1 MSEVG
6 FTRETMVLP
15 VSDLYP
21 LFPRKIELKKSG
33 TYKRIVSSIKELGMI
48 EPIVVVERESRY
60 FIKDGYLR
68 WQALKELEIEIA
80 ECLMGTDLDSYTYNK
95 RINAL
100 APVQAH
106 SMIDRAVKEGVDPD
120 RIAAALNV
128 SRDWVDS
135 METLIDGLSP
145 EVVRKLKKRI
155 VGKNFFIEL
164 KKVTHDRQLEI
175 LQLVE
180 AADDYSV
187 KYVKA
192 LVFAT
197 SIDQKVS
204 KKGRPRIN
212 PREQEE
218 LAGQLKKV
226 ETEFRRASVIFRD
239 NVFNLVK
246 LSGYIR
252 KLLSNQN
259 LQKFLDRQYPDIL
272 FEFEKIANDPSLNV

>member
-6 FTRETMVLP
+6 FIKETIELP
-15 VSDLYP
+15 VADLYP

-33 TYKRIVSSIKELGMI
+33 TYKRIVSSIRELGLI
-48 EPIVVVERESRY
+48 EPIVVVERENRY

-68 WQALKELEIEIA
+68 CQALKELEIDSV
-80 ECLMGTDLDSYTYNK
+80 ECLLGTDLDSYTYNK
-95 RINAL
+95 RVNAL
-100 APVQAH
+100 APIQAH

-128 SRDWVDS
+128 SREWVNV
-135 METLIDGLSP
+135 MENLIKGLSLD
-145 EVVRKLKKRI
+145 VVRKLQKRI
-155 VGKNFFIEL
+155 VGKNIFLEL

-192 LVFAT
+192 LVFGT
-197 SIDQKVS
+197 SIDQKVN

-212 PREQEE
+212 PKEQEE

-252 KLLSNQN
+252 KLLANDN
-259 LQKFLDRQYPDIL
+259 LCKFLDQQYPDIL
-272 FEFEKIANDPSLNV
+272 VEFEKIGSDPSLNV